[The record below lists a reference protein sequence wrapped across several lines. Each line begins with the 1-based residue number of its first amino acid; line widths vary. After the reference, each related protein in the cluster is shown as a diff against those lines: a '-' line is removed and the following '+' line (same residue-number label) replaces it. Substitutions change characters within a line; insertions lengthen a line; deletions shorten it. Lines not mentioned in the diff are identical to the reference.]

1 MTGVIHTGGAP
12 TPRPGHGVKIVGTNP
27 LHPSES
33 HSYDDDTCSPHV
45 TGANRTRPV
54 RWLVGIV
61 ARLSW
66 REVLRLQINSIFV
79 PQPITLGRGG
89 TIPGTTTT
97 NPLHPIVFPVRL
109 CFIFG
114 SDSVLVWIRVLVFWE
129 HRELFPLAISYK
141 ILNFWISFGSP
152 RTIPKVKDV
161 SGGVNQIGR
170 TNEVKMKNL
179 WS

>member
-1 MTGVIHTGGAP
+1 
-12 TPRPGHGVKIVGTNP
+12 
-27 LHPSES
+27 
-33 HSYDDDTCSPHV
+33 V
-45 TGANRTRPV
+45 TGANRTGDTYSPY
-54 RWLVGIV
+54 
-61 ARLSW
+61 
-66 REVLRLQINSIFV
+66 
-79 PQPITLGRGG
+79 LGRGG